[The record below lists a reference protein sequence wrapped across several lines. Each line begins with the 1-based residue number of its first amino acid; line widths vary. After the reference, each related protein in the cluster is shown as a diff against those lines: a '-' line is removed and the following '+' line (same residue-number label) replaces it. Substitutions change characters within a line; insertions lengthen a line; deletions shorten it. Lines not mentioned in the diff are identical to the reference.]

1 MSNYSEEHKEFLKKK
16 KKEKIIVISFQILI
30 LLVFILGWELLAR
43 FNLINTFLLSSPSLV
58 LKTLGS
64 LFTDNDLLVHIGITL
79 YETVVSF
86 LVVTII
92 SLLVSTLFWFSK
104 RLAKILDPYL
114 TVLNSL
120 PKVAL
125 GPLIIIWVGA
135 STNSIIFMALL
146 ISLFLSI
153 INVYHNFKETDSNYI
168 TLLRSLGASK
178 LQIFMKAVIP
188 SNLSNIINNLKI
200 NVSMCY
206 IGVIMGE
213 LLVSKKGL
221 GYLIMYGTIL
231 FVYLRNLYKRKLLT
245 EKVSSF
251 YKYSSNLSVLYSSI
265 LYLSLSKASVIVL
278 IFSSSFSCS
287 SSNSC

>member
-1 MSNYSEEHKEFLKKK
+1 MSNFSTEHKEFLKKK
-16 KKEKIIVISFQILI
+16 RKEKIIVINFQILI
-30 LLVFILGWELLAR
+30 LLVFICGWELLAK
-43 FNLINTFLLSSPSLV
+43 FKLINTFLLSSPSLV
-58 LKTLGS
+58 FKTLFN
-64 LFTDNDLLVHIGITL
+64 LFLDNDLFSHIGITL

-86 LVVTII
+86 LVVSVL
-92 SLLVSTLFWFSK
+92 SLVISTLLWFSI
-104 RLAKILDPYL
+104 RLAKVLDPYF

-153 INVYHNFKETDSNYI
+153 INIYHSFKETDSNYI
-168 TLLRSLGASK
+168 TLLKSFGASK
-178 LQIFMKAVIP
+178 IQIFTKAVIP

-221 GYLIMYGTIL
+221 GYLIMYGTQVFNINLVIAAVIIL
-231 FVYLRNLYKRKLLT
+231 GVLAFLFYYLICLL
-245 EKVSSF
+245 EKF
-251 YKYSSNLSVLYSSI
+251 IQK
-265 LYLSLSKASVIVL
+265 KIVD
-278 IFSSSFSCS
+278 
-287 SSNSC
+287 

>member
-1 MSNYSEEHKEFLKKK
+1 MSSYSMEHKEFLRKKK
-16 KKEKIIVISFQILI
+16 REKIIVISFQILI

-64 LFTDNDLLVHIGITL
+64 LFTNNDLLVHIGITL

-178 LQIFMKAVIP
+178 MQIFMKAVIP
-188 SNLSNIINNLKI
+188 SNISNIINNLKI

-221 GYLIMYGTIL
+221 GYLIMYGTQVFNIDL
-231 FVYLRNLYKRKLLT
+231 V
-245 EKVSSF
+245 
-251 YKYSSNLSVLYSSI
+251 I
-265 LYLSLSKASVIVL
+265 ASVIVL
-278 IFSSSFSCS
+278 GVLAFLFYYLICLLEKFIQKKTV
-287 SSNSC
+287 N

>member
-1 MSNYSEEHKEFLKKK
+1 MSNSSLEHKEFLRKKR
-16 KKEKIIVISFQILI
+16 KEKIIVISFQILI
-30 LLVFILGWELLAR
+30 LLVFICGWELLAR
-43 FNLINTFLLSSPSLV
+43 YELINTFLLSSPSLV
-58 LKTLGS
+58 LNTLVN
-64 LFTDNDLLVHIGITL
+64 LFTDNDLFTHIGITL

-86 LVVTII
+86 LIVTIL
-92 SLLVSTLFWFSK
+92 SLLISTLLWFSK
-104 RLAKILDPYL
+104 RLARILDPYL

-146 ISLFLSI
+146 ITLFLSI

-168 TLLRSLGASK
+168 TLLRSLGANK

-188 SNLSNIINNLKI
+188 FNLSNIINNLKI

-221 GYLIMYGTIL
+221 GYLIMYGTQVFNIDL
-231 FVYLRNLYKRKLLT
+231 V
-245 EKVSSF
+245 
-251 YKYSSNLSVLYSSI
+251 I
-265 LYLSLSKASVIVL
+265 ASVIVL
-278 IFSSSFSCS
+278 GVLAFLFYYLICLLEKFIQKKTV
-287 SSNSC
+287 N

>member
-1 MSNYSEEHKEFLKKK
+1 MGFVLSSF
-16 KKEKIIVISFQILI
+16 IVKLLVVVLPASSVATYCTVEVPWALI
-30 LLVFILGWELLAR
+30 LRVVPFTKPSVLVEA
-43 FNLINTFLLSSPSLV
+43 PV
-58 LKTLGS
+58 
-64 LFTDNDLLVHIGITL
+64 TL

-86 LVVTII
+86 LIVTIL
-92 SLLVSTLFWFSK
+92 SLLVSTLLWFSR

-153 INVYHNFKETDSNYI
+153 INVYHNFKETNINYI

-178 LQIFMKAVIP
+178 LQIFTKAVIP

-221 GYLIMYGTIL
+221 GYLIMYGTQVFNIDL
-231 FVYLRNLYKRKLLT
+231 V
-245 EKVSSF
+245 
-251 YKYSSNLSVLYSSI
+251 I
-265 LYLSLSKASVIVL
+265 ASVIVL
-278 IFSSSFSCS
+278 GVLAFLFYYLICLLEKFIQKKTV
-287 SSNSC
+287 N

>member
-1 MSNYSEEHKEFLKKK
+1 MSSYSVEHKEFLRKKRH
-16 KKEKIIVISFQILI
+16 EKIIVISFQILI

-178 LQIFMKAVIP
+178 MQIFMKAVIP

-221 GYLIMYGTIL
+221 GHCFCYCSRCLSFLILLSYLFT
-231 FVYLRNLYKRKLLT
+231 
-245 EKVSSF
+245 
-251 YKYSSNLSVLYSSI
+251 
-265 LYLSLSKASVIVL
+265 
-278 IFSSSFSCS
+278 
-287 SSNSC
+287 

>member
-30 LLVFILGWELLAR
+30 LLVFILGGELLAR

-64 LFTDNDLLVHIGITL
+64 LFTNNNLLVHIGITL

-86 LVVTII
+86 LVVTIT

-178 LQIFMKAVIP
+178 IQIFMKAVIP

-221 GYLIMYGTIL
+221 GYLIMYGTQVFNIDL
-231 FVYLRNLYKRKLLT
+231 V
-245 EKVSSF
+245 
-251 YKYSSNLSVLYSSI
+251 I
-265 LYLSLSKASVIVL
+265 ASVIVL
-278 IFSSSFSCS
+278 GVLAFLFYYLICLLEKFIQKKIV
-287 SSNSC
+287 N

>member
-135 STNSIIFMALL
+135 GMPAIIVVAIS
-146 ISLFLSI
+146 ISLVVTILEILNGFM
-153 INVYHNFKETDSNYI
+153 NTDKEKIKMIRTFNA
-168 TLLRSLGASK
+168 TK
-178 LQIFMKAVIP
+178 LQTLVKVIIP
-188 SNLSNIINNLKI
+188 ANISTFINSLKVNIGLSL
-200 NVSMCY
+200 V
-206 IGVIMGE
+206 GVISGE
-213 LLVSKKGL
+213 FLVSKAGL
-221 GYLIMYGTIL
+221 GYLIVYGGQVFKLDLVMASVLILAIVAAIMYQSVVIL
-231 FVYLRNLYKRKLLT
+231 
-245 EKVSSF
+245 EKV
-251 YKYSSNLSVLYSSI
+251 I
-265 LYLSLSKASVIVL
+265 LK
-278 IFSSSFSCS
+278 
-287 SSNSC
+287 NHK

>member
-1 MSNYSEEHKEFLKKK
+1 MSNYSEEHKDFLKKK
-16 KKEKIIVISFQILI
+16 KKEKIIVISFQIFI

-64 LFTDNDLLVHIGITL
+64 LFTNNDLLVHIGITL

-153 INVYHNFKETDSNYI
+153 INVYHNFKETDNNYI

-221 GYLIMYGTIL
+221 GYLIMYGTQVFNIDL
-231 FVYLRNLYKRKLLT
+231 V
-245 EKVSSF
+245 
-251 YKYSSNLSVLYSSI
+251 I
-265 LYLSLSKASVIVL
+265 ASVIVL
-278 IFSSSFSCS
+278 GVLAFLFYYLICLLEKFIQKKTV
-287 SSNSC
+287 N

>member
-1 MSNYSEEHKEFLKKK
+1 MSTYSKEHEVYLQKI
-16 KKEKIIVISFQILI
+16 KKEKRIVFFFRLLIIVAFLI
-30 LLVFILGWELLAR
+30 IWQLLSDLE
-43 FNLINTFLLSSPSLV
+43 LINTFLSSSPKEVV
-58 LKTLGS
+58 LTIYDLLKDNT
-64 LFTDNDLLVHIGITL
+64 LFTHIGVTL
-79 YETVVSF
+79 YEVCISFVVAGILGFVIALILWSN
-86 LVVTII
+86 
-92 SLLVSTLFWFSK
+92 K
-104 RLAKILDPYL
+104 RVAKIIDPYL

-221 GYLIMYGTIL
+221 GYLIMYGTQVFNIDL
-231 FVYLRNLYKRKLLT
+231 V
-245 EKVSSF
+245 
-251 YKYSSNLSVLYSSI
+251 I
-265 LYLSLSKASVIVL
+265 ASVIVL
-278 IFSSSFSCS
+278 GVLAFLFYYLICLLEKFIQKKTV
-287 SSNSC
+287 N

>member
-1 MSNYSEEHKEFLKKK
+1 MSNSSLEHKEFLRKKR
-16 KKEKIIVISFQILI
+16 KEKIIVISFLILI
-30 LLVFILGWELLAR
+30 LLVFICGWELLAR
-43 FNLINTFLLSSPSLV
+43 YELINTFLLSSPSLV
-58 LKTLGS
+58 LNTLVN
-64 LFTDNDLLVHIGITL
+64 LFTDNDLFTHIGITL

-86 LVVTII
+86 LIVTVL
-92 SLLVSTLFWFSK
+92 SLLISTLLWFSK
-104 RLAKILDPYL
+104 RLARILDPYL

-168 TLLRSLGASK
+168 TLLRSLGANR

-221 GYLIMYGTIL
+221 GYLIMYGTQVFNIDL
-231 FVYLRNLYKRKLLT
+231 V
-245 EKVSSF
+245 
-251 YKYSSNLSVLYSSI
+251 I
-265 LYLSLSKASVIVL
+265 ASVIVL
-278 IFSSSFSCS
+278 GVLAFLFYYLICLLEKFIQKKTV
-287 SSNSC
+287 N

>member
-1 MSNYSEEHKEFLKKK
+1 MSKYSIEHKEFLKKR
-16 KKEKIIVISFQILI
+16 KKERIIVISFQILI
-30 LLVFILGWELLAR
+30 LLVFICGWELLAR
-43 FNLINTFLLSSPSLV
+43 FNLINTFLLSSPSLII
-58 LKTLGS
+58 KTLGS
-64 LFTDNDLLVHIGITL
+64 LFTDNDLLIHIGITL
-79 YETVVSF
+79 YETIISF
-86 LVVTII
+86 LLVTILA
-92 SLLVSTLFWFSK
+92 LLISTLLWFSR

-153 INVYHNFKETDSNYI
+153 INIYHNFKETDPNYI

-206 IGVIMGE
+206 IGLLPPVGE
-213 LLVSKKGL
+213 NLNSNKYCSK
-221 GYLIMYGTIL
+221 
-231 FVYLRNLYKRKLLT
+231 
-245 EKVSSF
+245 
-251 YKYSSNLSVLYSSI
+251 
-265 LYLSLSKASVIVL
+265 YLSHYL
-278 IFSSSFSCS
+278 
-287 SSNSC
+287 

>member
-1 MSNYSEEHKEFLKKK
+1 MSNFSLEHKEFIKKK
-16 KKEKIIVISFQILI
+16 KKEKIIVISFQLLI

-43 FNLINTFLLSSPSLV
+43 FSLINTFLLSSPSLV
-58 LKTLGS
+58 IKTLFN
-64 LFTDNDLLVHIGITL
+64 LLIDNDLFIHIGITL
-79 YETVVSF
+79 YETIVSF
-86 LVVTII
+86 FIVSILSLII
-92 SLLVSTLFWFSK
+92 SSILWFSN
-104 RLAKILDPYL
+104 RLARILDPYL

-153 INVYHNFKETDSNYI
+153 ISIYHNFKETDNNYI

-178 LQIFMKAVIP
+178 IQIFIKAVIP

-221 GYLIMYGTIL
+221 GYLIMYGTQVFNIDL
-231 FVYLRNLYKRKLLT
+231 V
-245 EKVSSF
+245 
-251 YKYSSNLSVLYSSI
+251 I
-265 LYLSLSKASVIVL
+265 ASVIVL
-278 IFSSSFSCS
+278 GILAFLFYYLICLLERFIQKKD
-287 SSNSC
+287 C

>member
-64 LFTDNDLLVHIGITL
+64 LFTNNDLLVHIGITL

-221 GYLIMYGTIL
+221 GYLIMYGTQVFNIDL
-231 FVYLRNLYKRKLLT
+231 V
-245 EKVSSF
+245 
-251 YKYSSNLSVLYSSI
+251 I
-265 LYLSLSKASVIVL
+265 ASVIVL
-278 IFSSSFSCS
+278 GVLAFLFYYLICLLEKFIQKKTGSSTLKGAE
-287 SSNSC
+287 

>member
-1 MSNYSEEHKEFLKKK
+1 M
-16 KKEKIIVISFQILI
+16 
-30 LLVFILGWELLAR
+30 FILGWELLAR

-221 GYLIMYGTIL
+221 GYLIMYGTQVFNIDL
-231 FVYLRNLYKRKLLT
+231 V
-245 EKVSSF
+245 
-251 YKYSSNLSVLYSSI
+251 I
-265 LYLSLSKASVIVL
+265 ASVIVL
-278 IFSSSFSCS
+278 GVLAFLFYYLICLLEKFIQKKTV
-287 SSNSC
+287 N

>member
-1 MSNYSEEHKEFLKKK
+1 MSSYSVEHKKFLKKK

-64 LFTDNDLLVHIGITL
+64 LFTNNNLLVHIGITL

-86 LVVTII
+86 LVVTIT

-168 TLLRSLGASK
+168 TLLRSL
-178 LQIFMKAVIP
+178 
-188 SNLSNIINNLKI
+188 
-200 NVSMCY
+200 
-206 IGVIMGE
+206 
-213 LLVSKKGL
+213 
-221 GYLIMYGTIL
+221 
-231 FVYLRNLYKRKLLT
+231 
-245 EKVSSF
+245 
-251 YKYSSNLSVLYSSI
+251 
-265 LYLSLSKASVIVL
+265 
-278 IFSSSFSCS
+278 
-287 SSNSC
+287 

>member
-16 KKEKIIVISFQILI
+16 KKEKIIVISFQILL

-64 LFTDNDLLVHIGITL
+64 LFTNNDLLVHIGITL

-153 INVYHNFKETDSNYI
+153 INVYHAFKETDSNYI

-178 LQIFMKAVIP
+178 MQIFMRAVIP

-221 GYLIMYGTIL
+221 GYLIMYGTQVFNIDL
-231 FVYLRNLYKRKLLT
+231 V
-245 EKVSSF
+245 
-251 YKYSSNLSVLYSSI
+251 I
-265 LYLSLSKASVIVL
+265 ASVIVL
-278 IFSSSFSCS
+278 GVLAFLFYYLICLLEKFIQKKTV
-287 SSNSC
+287 N

>member
-1 MSNYSEEHKEFLKKK
+1 MSSYSVEHKKFLKKK
-16 KKEKIIVISFQILI
+16 KKEKVIVISFQILI

-64 LFTDNDLLVHIGITL
+64 LLTDNDLLVHIGITL

-114 TVLNSL
+114 TILNSL

-178 LQIFMKAVIP
+178 MQIFMKAVIP

-213 LLVSKKGL
+213 FLVSKEGL
-221 GYLIMYGTIL
+221 GYLIIYGTQVFNLSLVMAGIL
-231 FVYLRNLYKRKLLT
+231 ILVVISYILYKIITFIEGKLI
-245 EKVSSF
+245 KKF
-251 YKYSSNLSVLYSSI
+251 
-265 LYLSLSKASVIVL
+265 
-278 IFSSSFSCS
+278 
-287 SSNSC
+287 

>member
-1 MSNYSEEHKEFLKKK
+1 M
-16 KKEKIIVISFQILI
+16 
-30 LLVFILGWELLAR
+30 FILGWELLAR

-64 LFTDNDLLVHIGITL
+64 LFTNNGLLVHIGITL

-104 RLAKILDPYL
+104 RLAKTLDPYL

-153 INVYHNFKETDSNYI
+153 INVYHNFKETDNNYI

-178 LQIFMKAVIP
+178 LQIFMKAVI
-188 SNLSNIINNLKI
+188 
-200 NVSMCY
+200 
-206 IGVIMGE
+206 
-213 LLVSKKGL
+213 
-221 GYLIMYGTIL
+221 TI
-231 FVYLRNLYKRKLLT
+231 
-245 EKVSSF
+245 
-251 YKYSSNLSVLYSSI
+251 
-265 LYLSLSKASVIVL
+265 
-278 IFSSSFSCS
+278 
-287 SSNSC
+287 

>member
-1 MSNYSEEHKEFLKKK
+1 MKRS
-16 KKEKIIVISFQILI
+16 
-30 LLVFILGWELLAR
+30 
-43 FNLINTFLLSSPSLV
+43 LS
-58 LKTLGS
+58 KTLGS
-64 LFTDNDLLVHIGITL
+64 LFTNNDLLVHIGITL

-221 GYLIMYGTIL
+221 GYLIMYGTQVFNIDL
-231 FVYLRNLYKRKLLT
+231 V
-245 EKVSSF
+245 
-251 YKYSSNLSVLYSSI
+251 I
-265 LYLSLSKASVIVL
+265 ASVIVL
-278 IFSSSFSCS
+278 GVLAFLFYYLICLLEKFIQKKTV
-287 SSNSC
+287 N

>member
-1 MSNYSEEHKEFLKKK
+1 MSSYSVEHKEFLRKKK
-16 KKEKIIVISFQILI
+16 REKIIVIRFQILI

-64 LFTDNDLLVHIGITL
+64 LFTDNDLAVHIGITL

-104 RLAKILDPYL
+104 RLARILDPYL

-153 INVYHNFKETDSNYI
+153 INVYHSFKETDSNYI

-178 LQIFMKAVIP
+178 IQIFMKAVIP

-221 GYLIMYGTIL
+221 GYLIMYGTQVFNIDL
-231 FVYLRNLYKRKLLT
+231 V
-245 EKVSSF
+245 
-251 YKYSSNLSVLYSSI
+251 I
-265 LYLSLSKASVIVL
+265 ASVIVL
-278 IFSSSFSCS
+278 GVLAFLFYYLICLLEKFIQKKTV
-287 SSNSC
+287 N